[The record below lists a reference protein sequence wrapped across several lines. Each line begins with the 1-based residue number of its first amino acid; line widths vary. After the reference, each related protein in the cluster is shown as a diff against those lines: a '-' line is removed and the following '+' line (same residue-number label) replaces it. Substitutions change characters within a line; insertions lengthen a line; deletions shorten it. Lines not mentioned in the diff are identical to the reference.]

1 MLPLLF
7 RSNTRSQQ
15 TKSAE
20 LTTTAAAAVLP
31 GLFGFFFSIFY
42 YSFLLFGWEKMLNQT
57 GQIVSKR
64 LGHFMLDT
72 GKINPKRSPPHVYF
86 ILLSI

>member
-31 GLFGFFFSIFY
+31 GLFGFFFLFFIIPSFFLDERKCSI
-42 YSFLLFGWEKMLNQT
+42 
-57 GQIVSKR
+57 KR
-64 LGHFMLDT
+64 D
-72 GKINPKRSPPHVYF
+72 K
-86 ILLSI
+86 